1 MMNDNLFN
9 YEELERSNFLT
20 WMRISPMEEILDAWR
35 NHREKMR
42 YLMGKYGDE
51 IDRSPLFTSLPK
63 GDERGICDLGKEEL
77 RNGE

>member
-1 MMNDNLFN
+1 MFN
-9 YEELERSNFLT
+9 YEKPERSNFLT
-20 WMRISPMEEILDAWR
+20 WTRISLTEEILDAWR

-51 IDRSPLFTSLPK
+51 IDRIPLFPPLPK

-77 RNGE
+77 WNGQNKS